1 MMVVPLPGV
10 NVRVLIVEYGGLII
24 SGYANCLES
33 GVTAVA
39 VAMVRC

>member
-1 MMVVPLPGV
+1 MVVPLPGV
-10 NVRVLIVEYGGLII
+10 NARLLIIEYGGLVI

-39 VAMVRC
+39 VAVVRC